1 MSEVD
6 NSGPTTRRDV
16 LKQGALVAAT
26 LGVGIASGDALAD
39 ERWHDRGDIA
49 ILRFLAAAEL
59 IEHDLWQQYAEVG
72 ENNDEFMEALEAID
86 DDMVEYAVDVT
97 EDELSHH
104 QFINAYLRSIGASP
118 VNLDRFRNIPSPPVE
133 GLRQIGRL
141 TNLTRLSVDT
151 SFYTRYRSAGNPD
164 FGDDFPQIATII
176 RQPGI
181 PTRNGLDEDTL
192 GGIARVAAFHFASI
206 EIGGTSL

>member
-39 ERWHDRGDIA
+39 KRWHDRGDIA

-104 QFINAYLRSIGASP
+104 QFINAYLRSIGAPP
-118 VNLDRFRNIPSPPVE
+118 VNLDRFRN
-133 GLRQIGRL
+133 
-141 TNLTRLSVDT
+141 DT
-151 SFYTRYRSAGNPD
+151 EPAG
-164 FGDDFPQIATII
+164 
-176 RQPGI
+176 
-181 PTRNGLDEDTL
+181 
-192 GGIARVAAFHFASI
+192 
-206 EIGGTSL
+206 